1 MPPNLPASGPVRSA
15 AAVNAEIRAL
25 MKAYG
30 GWLYGEPRARYE
42 ALRDEWTAAVAA
54 ETREAAVK
62 AEVVKAA

>member
-1 MPPNLPASGPVRSA
+1 MRSA
-15 AAVNAEIRAL
+15 AAINAEIRAL